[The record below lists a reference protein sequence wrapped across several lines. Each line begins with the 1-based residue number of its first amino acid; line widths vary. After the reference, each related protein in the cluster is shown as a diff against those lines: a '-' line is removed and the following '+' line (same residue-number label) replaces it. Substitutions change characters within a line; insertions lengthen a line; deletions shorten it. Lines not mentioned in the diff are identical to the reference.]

1 MNDLFALRGKDYRL
15 YAPVFLRLAAGAGF
29 INHGWAKLAR
39 GPEHFA
45 ALLNQLHV
53 PMPQAMAWLSTLTEF
68 LGGIALIAGL
78 FVSLTAVPLIVTM
91 LVAFLTIHSHY
102 GFSAVKT
109 IGLTPQG
116 PVFGPPGYEINV
128 IYIAC
133 LLALLVM
140 GAGRWSVDALLA
152 GRFKK
157 CFLCCAGSAC
167 AAF

>member
-1 MNDLFALRGKDYRL
+1 MNNLFALRGKDYRL
-15 YAPVFLRLAAGAGF
+15 YAPLFLRLAAGAGF
-29 INHGWAKLAR
+29 INHGWAKLVR

-45 ALLNQLHV
+45 TLLTQLHV
-53 PMPQAMAWLSTLTEF
+53 PFPQVMAWLSTLTEL

-78 FVSLTAVPLIVTM
+78 FVSLTALPLIVTM
-91 LVAFLTIHSHY
+91 LVAMCTIHIHY

-109 IGLTPQG
+109 IGLAPQG

-140 GAGRWSVDALLA
+140 GAGRWSLDAVIA
-152 GRFKK
+152 RRFKH
-157 CFLCCAGSAC
+157 
-167 AAF
+167 